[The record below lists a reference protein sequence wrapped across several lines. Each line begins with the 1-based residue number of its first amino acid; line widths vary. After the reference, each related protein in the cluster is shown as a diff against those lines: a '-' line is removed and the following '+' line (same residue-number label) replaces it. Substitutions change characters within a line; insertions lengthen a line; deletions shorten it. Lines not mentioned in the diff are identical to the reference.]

1 MYGRMQFAD
10 YVVSYA
16 LQVNTD
22 CLQRLTVLAEA
33 EEAPHRGALEAKDIR
48 QLRANS
54 ERLQSLWQMMHWSV
68 GKAPYRCGIE
78 RLTAVERLL
87 PVGRRWIDGAAQQL
101 LAKVSDPKLVGAVEL
116 ARAGVLDLQGPDTAV
131 DLDALSCLFQAESEC
146 WRDYA
151 LLRKVQD
158 YDLIEH
164 GIGRAYGKSR
174 RLGERLIAQPHN
186 HKRLRRAHRWVRHC
200 INHLELLR
208 PAMSQSNKARAWFL
222 DRLGANLEKQID
234 VMRFRA
240 HAGALKLKPKTMAR
254 LDQLVD
260 ERCRRLAEQTAKLV
274 AGAFQDSD
282 EDYIR
287 LVAGDV
293 KKLGLQEIVLL
304 PVDGLREGFREGSQ
318 LD

>member
-10 YVVSYA
+10 YIVSYA

-22 CLQRLTVLAEA
+22 CLQRLTVAEA
-33 EEAPHRGALEAKDIR
+33 THRDVLEAKDAR
-48 QLRANS
+48 QLRANT
-54 ERLQSLWQMMHWSV
+54 ERLLSVWQMMHWSV

-78 RLTAVERLL
+78 RLAAAERLL
-87 PVGRRWIDGAAQQL
+87 PVGTRWIDGAAQQL
-101 LAKVSDPKLVGAVEL
+101 LAKVDDPKLVRAVEL
-116 ARAGVLDLQGPDTAV
+116 ARVGVLDLQGPAVAV

-164 GIGRAYGKSR
+164 GIGRAYSKSR
-174 RLGERLIAQPHN
+174 RLGERLIQQPHN
-186 HKRLRRAHRWVRHC
+186 HKRLHRTHRWVRHC

-208 PAMSQSNKARAWFL
+208 PAMSQTNKARAWFL

-240 HAGALKLKPKTMAR
+240 HAGALKLKPKVVAR
-254 LDQLVD
+254 LDRLVD
-260 ERCRRLAEQTAKLV
+260 DRCRRLSEQTAKLV

-282 EDYIR
+282 EAFIR
-287 LVAGDV
+287 IVAEDV

-304 PVDGLREGFREGSQ
+304 PVDGVRDALREGSQ
-318 LD
+318 KE

>member
-22 CLQRLTVLAEA
+22 CLQRLTVAESDDSEALAGRDFR
-33 EEAPHRGALEAKDIR
+33 P
-48 QLRANS
+48 LRRNT
-54 ERLQSLWQMMHWSV
+54 ERLLSLWQMMHWSV
-68 GKAPYRCGIE
+68 GKAPYRSGVE
-78 RLTAVERLL
+78 RLKEAQRLL
-87 PVGRRWIDGAAQQL
+87 PVGTYWVDRAAQQL
-101 LAKVSDPKLVGAVEL
+101 LAKIDDPKS
-116 ARAGVLDLQGPDTAV
+116 ARAIEIARQGVLDVQGSPVAPDIER
-131 DLDALSCLFQAESEC
+131 LSCLFQDESEC

-174 RLGERLIAQPHN
+174 RLGERLLKQPHDT
-186 HKRLRRAHRWVRHC
+186 KRLRRAHRWVRHS

-208 PAMSQSNKARAWFL
+208 PALSQTNKARAWFL
-222 DRLGANLEKQID
+222 ERLGANLEKQMD

-240 HAGALKLKPKTMAR
+240 HARSLRLKSKVVAR
-254 LDQLVD
+254 LDRVAD
-260 ERCRRLAEQTAKLV
+260 DRCRRLAGQTAKLV
-274 AGAFQDSD
+274 AGAFQDHD
-282 EDYIR
+282 QAFVR
-287 LVAGDV
+287 AVGTDV

-304 PVDGLREGFREGSQ
+304 PVESLRDGVTNEAG
-318 LD
+318 